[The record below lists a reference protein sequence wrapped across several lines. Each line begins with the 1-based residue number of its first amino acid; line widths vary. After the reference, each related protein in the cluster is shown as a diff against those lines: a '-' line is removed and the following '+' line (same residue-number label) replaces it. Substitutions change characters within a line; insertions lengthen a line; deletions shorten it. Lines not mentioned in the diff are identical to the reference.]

1 MAEETLGSRIKD
13 LVEITSILYQVADHN
28 AAGEMVLDVFS
39 EVFHIEECGLVT
51 AEGCDDEFILRYAG
65 GRLAG
70 LKNTLRFK
78 SSDPINGQ
86 AIQISGP
93 VSIQGP
99 FDTLVIGNSQYPL
112 GFTAQACFLFPILF
126 REELTGFILFF
137 NTGQVEIDSDLYELV
152 NVFIRQIG
160 PVISPVET
168 GHSHGNRF
176 DNIISKIIKD
186 RMHEAQLLLS
196 PISFAILR
204 LNLETGPENNI
215 YLEDA
220 LKTIQSNFTRNLQGS
235 GDMIW
240 LSVDTIFVVFAEA
253 DLLKAEN
260 TCSKLSSEMEQF
272 NSVNDLGYRFRLR
285 YVCLGYPESG
295 KNSWEIINNLWLK
308 LFFELKAV

>member
-1 MAEETLGSRIKD
+1 MGEERIGSKIKD
-13 LVEITSILYQVADHN
+13 LVEITSILYQVADKT

-39 EVFHIEECGLVT
+39 EVFHIEDCGLLT
-51 AEGCDDEFILRYAG
+51 ADGSDDGFVLQYAG
-65 GRLAG
+65 GRLSD
-70 LKNTLRFK
+70 LKNTLRLK
-78 SSDPINGQ
+78 LGDQVNGVSINPAEPRSINGPMD
-86 AIQISGP
+86 S
-93 VSIQGP
+93 
-99 FDTLVIGNSQYPL
+99 LLIGTTTFSL
-112 GFTAQACFLFPILF
+112 GFTADTGYIFPVLF
-126 REELTGFILFF
+126 REELSGFILFF
-137 NTGQVEIDSDLYELV
+137 STGQMEMDSDLYELV
-152 NVFIRQIG
+152 SVFVRQIG
-160 PVISPVET
+160 PVINPADT
-168 GHSHGNRF
+168 GQGHGNRF

-204 LNLETGPENNI
+204 LNLESGPENNL

-220 LKTIQSNFTRNLQGS
+220 LKTIQKNFTGNLQGS

-260 TCSKLSSEMEQF
+260 TCSKLSTEMEHY

-295 KNSWEIINNLWLK
+295 KNSWEIINKLWLK
-308 LFFELKAV
+308 LFFELKAE